1 MLDSNHTVG
10 VLASTHHPEGPA
22 EAWRATVLI
31 YTSDDTHIHPNDSIP
46 VILHLRGVPPGL
58 ELVYVVLYL
67 DNQLSSPYSAWQRMG
82 QPVFPSAEQFRQM
95 RVVEDPVAEAP
106 RPFPA
111 RGRLTLHR
119 KLPVPSLLL
128 VHVCARPLEPPG
140 QVSRLRAL
148 PLTRGQLVLVWSDEH
163 VGSKCLW
170 TYEIQFS
177 QKGEEY
183 APINRRP
190 STFNLFVFS
199 PDTAVVSGFYRVRA
213 LDYWARPGPFSDP
226 VTYLD
231 IPAS

>member
-1 MLDSNHTVG
+1 M
-10 VLASTHHPEGPA
+10 
-22 EAWRATVLI
+22 
-31 YTSDDTHIHPNDSIP
+31 
-46 VILHLRGVPPGL
+46 
-58 ELVYVVLYL
+58 
-67 DNQLSSPYSAWQRMG
+67 RM
-82 QPVFPSAEQFRQM
+82 
-95 RVVEDPVAEAP
+95 VEDPMAEAP

-128 VHVCARPLEPPG
+128 VHVCARPLKPPG

-177 QKGEEY
+177 QKGEAY
-183 APINRRP
+183 VPINRRP

-199 PDTAVVSGFYRVRA
+199 PDTAVVSGSYRVRA

-231 IPAS
+231 VASS